1 MALDNK
7 KVWTTEER
15 EEMKEYVKLEYP
27 TLKITEI
34 NQVLKFM
41 EKLAIPLEEAI
52 ETLYFDKGTKT
63 DEIEQEQKKAKK
75 LNAQA
80 KKELKEK
87 KAELKKKADQTKTD
101 VLNDVMEIL
110 QKTQV
115 NPQKVGTGSICFVGT
130 DGQFY
135 TLKLT
140 KNKSCPNGYEVK

>member
-7 KVWTTEER
+7 KVWTNEER

-27 TLKITEI
+27 TLKIAEI

-41 EKLAIPLEEAI
+41 EKLAIPLDEAV

-63 DEIEQEQKKAKK
+63 DETEQEQKK
-75 LNAQA
+75 A

-87 KAELKKKADQTKTD
+87 KAELKKQADQTKTD

-115 NPQKVGTGSICFVGT
+115 NPQKVGTGSICFIGT